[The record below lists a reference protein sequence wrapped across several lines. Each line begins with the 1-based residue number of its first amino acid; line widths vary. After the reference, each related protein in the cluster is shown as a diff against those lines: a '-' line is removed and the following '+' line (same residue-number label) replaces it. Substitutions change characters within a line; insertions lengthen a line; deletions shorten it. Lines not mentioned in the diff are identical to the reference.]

1 MVLFK
6 RLIKKKWSIVSLDDD
21 LKILPKLRDKDLLEF
36 YNKFY
41 KKKIETNYYLLSN
54 HKKLILKWKI
64 NHKKKEC
71 ISLGINFYGTI
82 MNLLSKEYGSYYPSL
97 FNKKILNE
105 FNNLILT
112 CDHCLYL
119 CYKIEKISKSKKIPI
134 RISGFNTNYPPS
146 SVFKLYCIKEDIN
159 LIYILLKLSKVMKD

>member
-1 MVLFK
+1 MNF
-6 RLIKKKWSIVSLDDD
+6 IINFTKK
-21 LKILPKLRDKDLLEF
+21 
-36 YNKFY
+36 N
-41 KKKIETNYYLLSN
+41 ETNYYLLSN

-134 RISGFNTNYPPS
+134 RISGFNTNYPQTQFLNFI
-146 SVFKLYCIKEDIN
+146 V
-159 LIYILLKLSKVMKD
+159 LKRI

>member
-1 MVLFK
+1 
-6 RLIKKKWSIVSLDDD
+6 
-21 LKILPKLRDKDLLEF
+21 
-36 YNKFY
+36 
-41 KKKIETNYYLLSN
+41 
-54 HKKLILKWKI
+54 
-64 NHKKKEC
+64 
-71 ISLGINFYGTI
+71 

-134 RISGFNTNYPPS
+134 ESQVLIPTILQAQFLNFI
-146 SVFKLYCIKEDIN
+146 VLKEDIN

>member
-1 MVLFK
+1 
-6 RLIKKKWSIVSLDDD
+6 
-21 LKILPKLRDKDLLEF
+21 
-36 YNKFY
+36 
-41 KKKIETNYYLLSN
+41 
-54 HKKLILKWKI
+54 
-64 NHKKKEC
+64 
-71 ISLGINFYGTI
+71 

-112 CDHCLYL
+112 CDHCLYS

-146 SVFKLYCIKEDIN
+146 SVFKLYCIKRGYKFNIHFVEVKQSYERLKNKMTEFVNSIN
-159 LIYILLKLSKVMKD
+159 IERISHEYNKRSQLLFSHHHYIQWLKNKKSNKEFLIPDYSKVKFENNTILNKIHNFKKKNIKFIQHF